1 MVGTVADCGFA
12 RLPCAVS
19 LIIETFAARRKQCR
33 VLMIRCRSWG
43 TGNCEKIGLMITR
56 AHSPARPATSILP
69 SRWLQPCGWLALGFK
84 PSTAAVNHLS
94 HTAVTSARCT

>member
-56 AHSPARPATSILP
+56 AHIAQLAQQHRFFRRGGC
-69 SRWLQPCGWLALGFK
+69 SRVGGWLW
-84 PSTAAVNHLS
+84 VLS
-94 HTAVTSARCT
+94 LPLLLSITFRIQQ